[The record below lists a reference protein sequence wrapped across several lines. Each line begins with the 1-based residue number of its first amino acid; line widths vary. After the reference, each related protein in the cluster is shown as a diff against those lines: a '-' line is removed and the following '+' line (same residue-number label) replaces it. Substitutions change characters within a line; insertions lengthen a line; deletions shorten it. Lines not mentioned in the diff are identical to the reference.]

1 MLCYVMLCYAMLSY
15 AMLCYAM
22 LCYAMLC
29 YAMLCYGM
37 LCYAMLC
44 YAMLCY
50 DMLCY
55 VMLCYAMLCYAL
67 LCYGMLCYAMLCY
80 AMLRKQSSSRYP
92 FIFPWTCWS
101 VVWMRHVNILT
112 FLFQANNI
120 NLPVTLSRPI
130 TLSCSAKH
138 TYDIIVLA
146 AYLTTHAIQLLL
158 SQRAFCKSVTQD
170 PFFCLQ
176 RHQIAVSKINAL

>member
-1 MLCYVMLCYAMLSY
+1 MLCYAMLCYAMLCYGMLCYTMLCYVMLCYVMLCYVMVCCAMLCY

-29 YAMLCYGM
+29 YAMLCY
-37 LCYAMLC
+37 AMLC
-44 YAMLCY
+44 YAMLY
-50 DMLCY
+50 
-55 VMLCYAMLCYAL
+55 YAMLCFVNSHHR
-67 LCYGMLCYAMLCY
+67 GI
-80 AMLRKQSSSRYP
+80 P

-130 TLSCSAKH
+130 TLSYSAKH

-146 AYLTTHAIQLLL
+146 AYLTTHVIQLLL